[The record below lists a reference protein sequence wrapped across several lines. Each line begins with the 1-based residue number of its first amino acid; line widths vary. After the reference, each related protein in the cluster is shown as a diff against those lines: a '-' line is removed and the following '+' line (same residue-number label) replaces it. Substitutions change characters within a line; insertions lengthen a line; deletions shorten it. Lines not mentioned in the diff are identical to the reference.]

1 MISVEEAK
9 QIISKH
15 NLRFSKSSVTIA
27 NSLGC
32 VLAEPIYSPIDHP
45 LFDQSAVD
53 GYAFRLNDWSH
64 KSSLKLVGETAAG
77 SESYKGLAKGEAI
90 RILTGAPVYSDA
102 DTVVMQEY
110 TQVTGDELSI
120 EEHNFKIGSNIRK
133 KGEQLKSGDKV
144 LEAGHRLNASS
155 IGLLCSLGIEEVMVE
170 ELSVGIVVTGNEFAD
185 GPDDIREGLIYE
197 SNGPMLSAAIESLGL
212 KSKLY
217 RARDTME
224 EMLDSIQL
232 ASDENE
238 LILITGGVSV
248 GDYDFTLP
256 ALERLGFK
264 KCFHKIAQKPGKPL
278 LFAENKG
285 QLAFGLPGNPRSV
298 MSCFYVYVRS
308 LLSSTEYRIIHLP
321 LGHDHS
327 KKNDGKT
334 HFVSAKVIEYEIHL
348 QKGQA
353 SHMLQSL
360 ATSDVLV
367 CLPSNIHSFNTG
379 DMLEVVWL

>member
-9 QIISKH
+9 QIISKY
-15 NLRFSKSSVTIA
+15 NLRFSKSSVKTTS
-27 NSLGC
+27 SLGR
-32 VLAEPIYSPIDHP
+32 VLSESIYSPIDHP
-45 LFDQSAVD
+45 LFNQSAVD
-53 GYAFRLNDWSH
+53 GYAFRLGDWKH
-64 KSSLKLVGETAAG
+64 QTTLTLVGETAAG

-90 RILTGAPVYSDA
+90 RILTGAPVYLDA

-110 TQVTGDELSI
+110 TQVIGDELSI

-155 IGLLCSLGIEEVMVE
+155 IGLLRSLGIEEVIVE

-224 EMLDSIQL
+224 EMLESIQK

-256 ALERLGFK
+256 ALEKLGFK

-278 LFAENKG
+278 LFAEKNG

-298 MSCFYVYVRS
+298 MSCFYVYVRP
-308 LLSSTEYRIIHLP
+308 LLFLGDQSIIHLP
-321 LGHDHS
+321 LGHEHQ
-327 KKNDGKT
+327 KKKDGKT
-334 HFVSAKVIEYEIHL
+334 HFVSAKVIEGEIHL

-360 ATSDVLV
+360 ATADALV
-367 CLPSNIHSFNTG
+367 CLPSQKESLEVG
-379 DMLEVVWL
+379 DMLELIWL